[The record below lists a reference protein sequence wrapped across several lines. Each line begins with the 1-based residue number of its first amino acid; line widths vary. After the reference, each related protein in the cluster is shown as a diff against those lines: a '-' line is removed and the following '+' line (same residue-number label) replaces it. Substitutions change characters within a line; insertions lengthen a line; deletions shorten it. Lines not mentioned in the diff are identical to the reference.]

1 MKIIFQDSR
10 DLEMKMKIQNEI
22 SFFLSPF
29 DIFIISYFLIFE
41 NKNLF
46 SKFFFIF
53 LSKFKEILF
62 FPFDIYIISYKNC
75 FENKNF
81 LSKLIIFY

>member
-10 DLEMKMKIQNEI
+10 DLKMKMKIQNEI

-29 DIFIISYFLIFE
+29 DIFIISFIFIFV
-41 NKNLF
+41 NKKFF

-53 LSKFKEILF
+53 LLKFKEILF
-62 FPFDIYIISYKNC
+62 FPFDIYIISY
-75 FENKNF
+75 
-81 LSKLIIFY
+81 